1 MLTETRK
8 PAAALGNKKRGLAA
22 VLHELFI
29 NRTLYIMILP
39 AFAFI
44 IIFNYAPLYGL
55 QLAFKKF
62 NFQLGI
68 TGSPWVGLDNII
80 SYFRSMFFVQTTV
93 NTLVLNFLFIA
104 FGVTS
109 QMLVA
114 VLLNEVTRRKQKVF
128 QTALFFPYFISW
140 IVISV
145 FVTALLSER
154 YGMVNN
160 LLVALGGDRIPF
172 FTIPRHWRVILT
184 VSHVWKNLGYGSV
197 IYLAKIM
204 GIDSEIYEAATIDGA
219 NKFQEIRDITVP
231 MLIPTAV
238 LLLLIAIGGIFRG
251 DFGMIYALTGEN
263 KMLLSVTEVIDTYVF
278 RMMKLT
284 GNHGVAA
291 AVGLY
296 QSIMGFGLVMLAN
309 FLVRRYDPDLALF

>member
-1 MLTETRK
+1 MTSNTRK
-8 PAAALGNKKRGLAA
+8 TAYTPGNKKKGPAA

-29 NRTLYIMILP
+29 NKTLYLMILP
-39 AFAFI
+39 AFIFI
-44 IIFNYAPLYGL
+44 IVFNYAPLYGL

-68 TGSPWVGLDNII
+68 GGSPWVGLENFL
-80 SYFRSMFFVQTTV
+80 SYFRSIFFTQTTL
-93 NTLVLNFLFIA
+93 NTLGLNFLFIA
-104 FGVTS
+104 FGVSS

-114 VLLNEVTRRKQKVF
+114 ILLNEVSRRTQKVF

-160 LLVALGGDRIPF
+160 LITALGGKRVPF
-172 FTIPRHWRVILT
+172 FSMPKYWWAILT
-184 VSHVWKNLGYGSV
+184 VAHVWKALGYGSV

-204 GIDSEIYEAATIDGA
+204 GIDQEIYEAATVDGT
-219 NKFQEIRDITVP
+219 NKFQEIRYITVP
-231 MLIPTAV
+231 MLIPTAI

-251 DFGMIYALTGEN
+251 DFQMIYSLTGEN

-296 QSIMGFGLVMLAN
+296 QSIMGFGLVMLSN
-309 FLVRRYDPDLALF
+309 YLVRRHDADLALF